1 MNVEQA
7 LSLLKAQ
14 GYKYTGK
21 REEMVRILDR
31 EKRYISAKEMLEY
44 MQKDYPNVS
53 FDTIY
58 RNLSLFQELGISEF
72 TELNGERIF
81 RLSCAADHHH
91 HHIICTECGKTKSID
106 LCPMNAILGE
116 PEGFKITGHK
126 FEIYGL
132 CIDCGDNHVRTT
144 S

>member
-7 LSLLKAQ
+7 LQTLKDN

-21 REEMVRILDR
+21 REEMIRIFDR
-31 EKRYISAKEMLEY
+31 ETRYMSAKEMFEL
-44 MQKDYPNVS
+44 MRQDYPSLS

-58 RNLSLFQELGISEF
+58 RNLSLFQDLNIVEY
-72 TELNGERIF
+72 TELSGERIY
-81 RLSCAADHHH
+81 RLTCATDHHH
-91 HHIICTECGKTKSID
+91 HHIICTDCGKTEPIA

-116 PEGFKITGHK
+116 PDGFKITGHK
-126 FEIYGL
+126 FEIYGQ
-132 CIDCGDNHVRTT
+132 CVNCGDVR